1 MSEIL
6 CHFKGDLGMSDQGKA
21 EQVEHGDE
29 FAKRRRAL
37 LKTSGKLAVAAPA
50 VTLLL
55 SSHTASA
62 GRLTMSP
69 NETQ

>member
-1 MSEIL
+1 MR
-6 CHFKGDLGMSDQGKA
+6 DQEKT
-21 EQVEHGDE
+21 ESVELDDE

-55 SSHTASA
+55 SSRRAMSEISTAIGNA
-62 GRLTMSP
+62 G
-69 NETQ
+69 

>member
-1 MSEIL
+1 
-6 CHFKGDLGMSDQGKA
+6 MSDRKKSAQT
-21 EQVEHGDE
+21 ELDDE

-55 SSHTASA
+55 SSRRAMSEISTAL
-62 GRLTMSP
+62 R
-69 NETQ
+69 